1 MLPAL
6 SFCHC
11 LVLLLD
17 FFMAFYTIRF
27 LEPLGPPSVVGYCSI
42 LLQYCLFFCVF
53 VPRVGFF
60 DFFVFLDFFLFIF
73 LLLMFYLLLYFP
85 SFVICFELLIPW
97 TAGSFLL
104 HDIVKSHVS
113 LNQQALFYFTTTFT
127 FVFWSYLMWW
137 RGGGVLGGD
146 GSSPMFPCIS
156 RPFFTSRWP

>member
-1 MLPAL
+1 
-6 SFCHC
+6 
-11 LVLLLD
+11 
-17 FFMAFYTIRF
+17 MAFYTIRF

-42 LLQYCLFFCVF
+42 LLQYFFFVFLSPGWGFLIFLCFFFWFFFFFFFIFFFCVF

-85 SFVICFELLIPW
+85 SFVICFEILIPC

-113 LNQQALFYFTTTFT
+113 LSQQALFYFTTTFT
-127 FVFWSYLMWW
+127 FVFWFNLMWG
-137 RGGGVLGGD
+137 RGGGTYGH
-146 GSSPMFPCIS
+146 SFQQ
-156 RPFFTSRWP
+156 